1 MEEVSPAVAV
11 PFRLGN
17 LICDDSKLTAHM
29 EIAGLKLIANT
40 ATLLSEHHPSIV
52 SPLVSGSSGNQAFNC
67 NNSESVP
74 NEVTI
79 NDISL
84 ASSHS
89 IEEENGEDDFRS
101 WGGGQLMNNSCSLSV
116 AGDTESICSEEFLG
130 LKGFSEFNSPSSMDI
145 TENRHSLQ
153 LNATTNLLESTV
165 ESEHVKDVL
174 AVGGGLEGE
183 GGEGSDP
190 KLFTRVLELTN
201 ERRMN
206 RTVSDS
212 VFEFDCVPLWG
223 FTSICG
229 RRLEMEDAVAAVP
242 NFLKIPIQT
251 LTDGLLLNGMNPE
264 LDYLTAHFF
273 GVYDGHGGCQ
283 VANYCRDR
291 LHLALAEE
299 VELLKESL
307 CNGSAGGNW
316 QEQWEKVFSNC
327 FLKVDSVIGGG
338 CRGNTDASEA
348 GPSEDS
354 STLVA
359 SETVGSTAVV
369 TIICQTHI
377 IVANC
382 GDSRAVLCRGKVPVP
397 LSIDHKP
404 SREDEYARIE
414 AAGGKIIQWDGL
426 RVCGVLAMSR
436 SIGDRYLKPW
446 IIPDPEVMYIPREK
460 EDECLI
466 LASDGLWD
474 VMTNQEVCDT
484 ARRRILLWHKKNGHN
499 PPAERGRGVDP
510 AAQAAAECLSKL
522 ALQKGSKDNITVVV
536 VDLKPRRKL
545 KRKTQQ

>member
-40 ATLLSEHHPSIV
+40 ATLLSEHHPSMV
-52 SPLVSGSSGNQAFNC
+52 SSLVSRSSGNQAFNC

-89 IEEENGEDDFRS
+89 IEEENGEDDFGS

-145 TENRHSLQ
+145 TENCHSLQ

-165 ESEHVKDVL
+165 ESEHVSDVL

-251 LTDGLLLNGMNPE
+251 LTDGLVLKGMNPE

-273 GVYDGHGGCQ
+273 GVYDGHGGYQ